1 MLSKS
6 QLARDTL
13 RANSLFRNLS
23 EPETEWFMQT
33 TDLRIN
39 AYAKGATIYL
49 QNEQCDSLD
58 IILQGCVIVQSI
70 DEQGNLLTIS
80 EFGAG
85 DLIGVNLL
93 FSQRNFYPMTIT
105 AKAKSTILHVKKSTI
120 TQLCMMNQGFLIGL
134 LQYLSDRSV
143 FLTDKIKLIAA
154 KTIRQLISKFLAYEY
169 QQQKSPLIKLGVSKK
184 ELAERFGI
192 PRTSLSRELQKMR
205 RDGLLE
211 FDRNSILIKEELW
224 EELQR

>member
-1 MLSKS
+1 MLRNK
-6 QLARDTL
+6 QLAREILKT
-13 RANSLFRNLS
+13 NSLFCSLS
-23 EPETEWFMQT
+23 KQETEWFMQAM
-33 TDLRIN
+33 DLRIN
-39 AYAKGATIYL
+39 EYLKGTTIYL
-49 QNEQCDSLD
+49 QNERCDSLD

-105 AKAKSTILHVKKSTI
+105 AKAKAKILHVSKATI
-120 TQLCMMNQGFLIGL
+120 TQLCMMNQRFLIGL

-154 KTIRQLISKFLAYEY
+154 KTIRQLISEFLAYEY
-169 QQQKSPLIKLGVSKK
+169 QQQNSPLVKLGMSKK

-205 RDGLLE
+205 REGLLE
-211 FDRNSILIKEELW
+211 FDRDSILIKERLW